1 MRSELNTSSSH
12 VPMPPATLSLPDD
25 DMLFRLLRQL
35 DAAPDAPQRETAEA
49 LNVSLGRLNALL
61 RSVAAAGLVRVGDRK
76 GPDRRHRFAY
86 ALTPRGAAE
95 KARLVDTFLA
105 RKLNE
110 YNALHAEL
118 TGTSAQL
125 SPQKHRNTTMQSH
138 LAPVP
143 ELYVSYESAQ
153 KLKLEAAELPSWDLT
168 ARQVCDL
175 ELLMNG
181 GFNPLKGFMGKD
193 DYEGVVENMRLA
205 DGALWPMPITLDVSE
220 AFAAKVEEGQDIALR
235 DAEGV
240 ILAILS
246 ISDKFSPDK
255 AREAVKVYGA
265 DDLAHPA
272 VNYLHNVAGP
282 IYLGGAITGIQQ
294 PVHYDFR
301 ARRDTPN
308 ELRAFFRKLGWRR
321 IVAFQTRNP
330 LHRAHQELTFRAA
343 KEAQANL
350 LIHPVVG
357 MTKPGDVDHFT
368 RVRCYEA
375 VLDKYPAATT
385 TMSLLNLA
393 MRMAG
398 PREAVWHGLIR
409 KNHGCTHF
417 IVGRDHAG
425 PGKNSAG
432 QDFYGPYDA
441 QVLFK
446 ENEAE
451 IGLEMVDFKHMVY
464 VQEKAQ
470 YYPAN
475 EVPEGDT
482 VLDISGTELRRR
494 LREGL
499 DIPEWF
505 SFPEV
510 VKELRRTSPPRSNQ
524 GFTVFFTGLSGSGKS
539 TIANAIMVK
548 LMEQGGRPVT
558 LLDGDVVRKHL
569 SSELGFSKEHRDINI
584 RRIGYVAS
592 EITKNGGIA
601 ICAPIAPYTATRRA
615 VREMI
620 EAFGAFIE
628 VHVAT
633 SLEECEKRDRKGLYK
648 LAREGKIKEFTGISD
663 PYEAPTAAELVVD
676 TEGMDVDYC
685 AQQVLLKLE
694 SLGLIT
700 A

>member
-1 MRSELNTSSSH
+1 
-12 VPMPPATLSLPDD
+12 MP
-25 DMLFRLLRQL
+25 Q
-35 DAAPDAPQRETAEA
+35 
-49 LNVSLGRLNALL
+49 
-61 RSVAAAGLVRVGDRK
+61 
-76 GPDRRHRFAY
+76 
-86 ALTPRGAAE
+86 
-95 KARLVDTFLA
+95 
-105 RKLNE
+105 
-110 YNALHAEL
+110 
-118 TGTSAQL
+118 
-125 SPQKHRNTTMQSH
+125 SP

-143 ELYVSYESAQ
+143 ELYVSSESAQ
-153 KLKLEAAELPSWDLT
+153 KLKEEAGNLPSWDLT
-168 ARQVCDL
+168 PRQICDL

-181 GFNPLKGFMGKD
+181 GFNPLKGFLSEE
-193 DYEGVVENMRLA
+193 DYDSVVENMRLA
-205 DGALWPMPITLDVSE
+205 NGALWPMPITLDVNE
-220 AFAAKVEEGQDIALR
+220 KFAETIEPGQDIALR
-235 DAEGV
+235 DQEGV

-246 ISDKFSPDK
+246 VSDKWVPNK
-255 AREAVKVYGA
+255 AREAEKVFGA

-272 VNYLHNVAGP
+272 VNYLHNTAGNV
-282 IYLGGAITGIQQ
+282 YLGGPIIGIQQ
-294 PVHYDFR
+294 PVHYDFKG
-301 ARRDTPN
+301 RRDTPN
-308 ELRAFFRKLGWRR
+308 ELRAYFRKLGWRK

-343 KEAQANL
+343 KEAEANL

-375 VLDKYPAATT
+375 VLDKYPQSTT

-409 KNHGCTHF
+409 ANHGVTHF

-425 PGKNSAG
+425 PGKNSEG
-432 QDFYGPYDA
+432 KDFYGPYDA
-441 QVLFK
+441 QDLFK
-446 ENEAE
+446 EHEEE
-451 IGLEMVDFKHMVY
+451 IGVTMVDFKHMVY

-475 EVPEGDT
+475 EVPEGST

-510 VKELRRTSPPRSNQ
+510 VTELRRTSPPRSQQ

-539 TIANAIMVK
+539 TIANALMVK
-548 LMEQGGRPVT
+548 LMEMGGRPVT

-584 RRIGYVAS
+584 KRIGYVAS

-615 VREMI
+615 VREMA
-620 EAFGAFIE
+620 EAYGAFVE

-633 SLEECEKRDRKGLYK
+633 PIEECERRDRKGLYK

-663 PYEAPTAAELVVD
+663 PYEAPTAAELVVN
-676 TEGMDVDYC
+676 TVDVDVDHC
-685 AQQVLLKLE
+685 AHQVILKLE
-694 SLGLIT
+694 AMGLIK

>member
-1 MRSELNTSSSH
+1 MTLPNL
-12 VPMPPATLSLPDD
+12 VPI
-25 DMLFRLLRQL
+25 
-35 DAAPDAPQRETAEA
+35 
-49 LNVSLGRLNALL
+49 
-61 RSVAAAGLVRVGDRK
+61 
-76 GPDRRHRFAY
+76 
-86 ALTPRGAAE
+86 
-95 KARLVDTFLA
+95 
-105 RKLNE
+105 
-110 YNALHAEL
+110 
-118 TGTSAQL
+118 
-125 SPQKHRNTTMQSH
+125 
-138 LAPVP
+138 P

-153 KLKLEAAELPSWDLT
+153 KLKVEAGNLPSWDLT
-168 ARQVCDL
+168 PRQVCDL

-181 GFNPLKGFMGKD
+181 GFQPLKGFMGQA
-193 DYEGVVENMRLA
+193 DYDGVVSKMRLA
-205 DGALWPMPITLDVSE
+205 DGTLWPIPITLDISE
-220 AFAAKVEEGQDIALR
+220 KFAEGVEPGQDIALR

-246 ISDKFSPDK
+246 VSDKWVPNK
-255 AREAVKVYGA
+255 ALEAERVFGA

-272 VNYLHNVAGP
+272 VNYLHHQAGKV
-282 IYLGGAITGIQQ
+282 YLGGPITGIQQ
-294 PVHYDFR
+294 PVHYDFK

-308 ELRAFFRKLGWRR
+308 ELRAFFRKMGWRR
-321 IVAFQTRNP
+321 VVAFQTRNP

-343 KEAQANL
+343 REAQANL
-350 LIHPVVG
+350 IIHPVVG
-357 MTKPGDVDHFT
+357 MTKPGDIDHFT

-375 VLDKYPAATT
+375 VLGQYPSTTT

-398 PREAVWHGLIR
+398 PREAVWHGIIR
-409 KNHGCTHF
+409 RNHGCTHM

-425 PGKNSAG
+425 PGKNSQG
-432 QDFYGPYDA
+432 KDFYDPYAA
-441 QVLFK
+441 QELFK
-446 ENEAE
+446 EHAAE
-451 IGLEMVDFKHMVY
+451 IGIEMVDFKQMVY

-470 YYPAN
+470 YYPVD
-475 EVPEGDT
+475 EVPEGST

-499 DIPEWF
+499 EIPEWF
-505 SFPEV
+505 SFPNV
-510 VKELRRTSPPRSNQ
+510 VEELRRTSPARSKQ

-539 TIANAIMVK
+539 TIANALMVK
-548 LMEQGGRPVT
+548 LMEMGGRPVT

-569 SSELGFSKEHRDINI
+569 SSELGFSKEHRDLNI
-584 RRIGYVAS
+584 KRIGYVAS

-633 SLEECEKRDRKGLYK
+633 SIEECERRDRKGLYK

-663 PYEAPTAAELVVD
+663 PYEAPTTAELVVD
-676 TEGMDVDYC
+676 TENVDVDHC
-685 AQQVLLKLE
+685 AHQVILKLE
-694 SLGLIT
+694 QMGLIK

>member
-1 MRSELNTSSSH
+1 MTQVN
-12 VPMPPATLSLPDD
+12 M
-25 DMLFRLLRQL
+25 
-35 DAAPDAPQRETAEA
+35 
-49 LNVSLGRLNALL
+49 
-61 RSVAAAGLVRVGDRK
+61 
-76 GPDRRHRFAY
+76 
-86 ALTPRGAAE
+86 
-95 KARLVDTFLA
+95 
-105 RKLNE
+105 
-110 YNALHAEL
+110 
-118 TGTSAQL
+118 
-125 SPQKHRNTTMQSH
+125 SPI
-138 LAPVP
+138 P
-143 ELYVSYESAQ
+143 ELYVSAESAA
-153 KLKLEAAELPSWDLT
+153 KLKTDAGNMPSWDLT
-168 ARQVCDL
+168 PRQICDL

-181 GFNPLKGFMGKD
+181 GFAPLKGFLTEG
-193 DYEGVVENMRLA
+193 DYNGVVENMRLE

-220 AFAAKVEEGQDIALR
+220 EFAGSIEEGTDIALR
-235 DAEGV
+235 DQEGV

-246 ISDKFSPDK
+246 VASKYTPNK
-255 AREAVKVYGA
+255 AVEAEKVYGA

-272 VNYLHNVAGP
+272 VNYLHNTAGP
-282 IYLGGAITGIQQ
+282 VYLGGPITGLQQ
-294 PVHYDFR
+294 PIHYDYR

-308 ELRAFFRKLGWRR
+308 ELRAYFRKMGWRKV
-321 IVAFQTRNP
+321 VAFQTRNP

-357 MTKPGDVDHFT
+357 LTKPGDIDHFT

-385 TMSLLNLA
+385 HLSLLNLA

-409 KNHGCTHF
+409 RNHGCTHL

-432 QDFYGPYDA
+432 EDFYGPYDA
-441 QVLFK
+441 QELFK
-446 ENEAE
+446 ANAEE
-451 IGLEMVDFKHMVY
+451 IGVEMVDFKHMVY

-470 YYPAN
+470 YFPAD
-475 EVPEGDT
+475 EVEKDWT
-482 VLDISGTELRRR
+482 VLNISGTELRRR
-494 LREGL
+494 LSEGL

-510 VKELRRTSPPRSNQ
+510 VKELRRTKPPRASQ

-539 TIANAIMVK
+539 TVANALMVK
-548 LMEQGGRPVT
+548 LMEMGGRPVT

-601 ICAPIAPYTATRRA
+601 ICAPIAPYTATRRT

-620 EAFGAFIE
+620 EAYGAFVE

-633 SLEECEKRDRKGLYK
+633 SLEECERRDRKGLYK

-663 PYEAPTAAELVVD
+663 PYEAPENAELVVD
-676 TEGMDVDYC
+676 TEGLDVDYC
-685 AQQVLLKLE
+685 AHQVLLKLE
-694 SLGLIT
+694 GMGLI
-700 A
+700 AA

>member
-1 MRSELNTSSSH
+1 MKSPNH
-12 VPMPPATLSLPDD
+12 
-25 DMLFRLLRQL
+25 
-35 DAAPDAPQRETAEA
+35 API
-49 LNVSLGRLNALL
+49 S
-61 RSVAAAGLVRVGDRK
+61 
-76 GPDRRHRFAY
+76 
-86 ALTPRGAAE
+86 
-95 KARLVDTFLA
+95 
-105 RKLNE
+105 
-110 YNALHAEL
+110 
-118 TGTSAQL
+118 
-125 SPQKHRNTTMQSH
+125 
-138 LAPVP
+138 
-143 ELYVSYESAQ
+143 ELYVSAESAQ
-153 KLKLEAAELPSWDLT
+153 KLKIEAGTLPSWDLT
-168 ARQVCDL
+168 PRQVCDL

-181 GFNPLKGFMGKD
+181 GFTPLKGFNSEA
-193 DYEGVVENMRLA
+193 DYNGIVEHMRLA
-205 DGALWPMPITLDVSE
+205 DGALWPMPITLDISD
-220 AFAAKVEEGQDIALR
+220 AFAEKVAPGQDIALR

-246 ISDKFSPDK
+246 VTDKYVPNK
-255 AREAVKVYGA
+255 AREAEMVYGA

-272 VNYLHNVAGP
+272 VNYLHNQAHKTYIGGP
-282 IYLGGAITGIQQ
+282 VTGLQQ
-294 PVHYDFR
+294 PVHYDFKS
-301 ARRDTPN
+301 RRDTPN
-308 ELRAFFRKLGWRR
+308 ELRAYFRKLGWNKV
-321 IVAFQTRNP
+321 VAFQTRNP

-375 VLDKYPAATT
+375 VIDKYPASTT

-409 KNHGCTHF
+409 KNHGVTHF

-432 QDFYGPYDA
+432 KDFYGPYDA

-446 ENEAE
+446 EHEAE
-451 IGLEMVDFKHMVY
+451 IGVIMVDFKHMVY

-475 EVPEGDT
+475 EVPDGTT

-510 VKELRRTSPPRSNQ
+510 VTQLRKTSPARDKQ

-539 TIANAIMVK
+539 TIANALMVK

-569 SSELGFSKEHRDINI
+569 SSELGFSKDHRDINI
-584 RRIGYVAS
+584 KRIGYVAS

-620 EAFGAFIE
+620 EAYGAFLEI
-628 VHVAT
+628 HVAT
-633 SLEECEKRDRKGLYK
+633 SVEECERRDRKGLYK

-663 PYEAPTAAELVVD
+663 PYEVPTRAELVLE
-676 TEGMDVDYC
+676 TEGTDVDNC
-685 AQQVLLKLE
+685 AHQVLLKLE
-694 SLGLIT
+694 SMGLIT

>member
-1 MRSELNTSSSH
+1 M
-12 VPMPPATLSLPDD
+12 SL
-25 DMLFRLLRQL
+25 
-35 DAAPDAPQRETAEA
+35 ANHAPI
-49 LNVSLGRLNALL
+49 
-61 RSVAAAGLVRVGDRK
+61 
-76 GPDRRHRFAY
+76 
-86 ALTPRGAAE
+86 
-95 KARLVDTFLA
+95 
-105 RKLNE
+105 
-110 YNALHAEL
+110 
-118 TGTSAQL
+118 
-125 SPQKHRNTTMQSH
+125 
-138 LAPVP
+138 P
-143 ELYVSYESAQ
+143 ELYVSYDSAQ
-153 KLKLEAAELPSWDLT
+153 KLKVEAGQLPSWDLT
-168 ARQVCDL
+168 PRQICDL

-181 GFNPLKGFMGKD
+181 GFAPLKGFMGQA
-193 DYEGVVENMRLA
+193 DYDGVVANMRTA
-205 DGALWPMPITLDVSE
+205 DGTLWPIPITLDVSE
-220 AFAAKVEEGQDIALR
+220 AFADKVEPGQDIALR
-235 DAEGV
+235 DQEGV

-246 ISDKFSPDK
+246 ISDKWVPNK
-255 AREAVKVYGA
+255 AVEAEKVFGA

-272 VNYLHNVAGP
+272 VNYLHNTAGKV
-282 IYLGGAITGIQQ
+282 YLGGPVIGIQQ
-294 PVHYDFR
+294 PVHYDFK

-308 ELRAFFRKLGWRR
+308 ELRALFRKLGWRK

-343 KEAQANL
+343 REAEANL

-375 VLDKYPAATT
+375 VLGQYPAQTT
-385 TMSLLNLA
+385 ALSLLNLA

-398 PREAVWHGLIR
+398 PREAVWHGIIR
-409 KNHGCTHF
+409 KNHGCTHM

-432 QDFYGPYDA
+432 KDFYDPYAA
-441 QVLFK
+441 QELFAQHA
-446 ENEAE
+446 AE
-451 IGLEMVDFKHMVY
+451 IGIEMVDFKHMVY

-475 EVPEGDT
+475 EIPEGST

-510 VKELRRTSPPRSNQ
+510 VNELRKTSPARSKQ

-539 TIANAIMVK
+539 TIANALMVK
-548 LMEQGGRPVT
+548 LMEMGGRPVT

-584 RRIGYVAS
+584 KRIGYVAS

-620 EAFGAFIE
+620 EAYGAFVE
-628 VHVAT
+628 THVAT
-633 SLEECEKRDRKGLYK
+633 SIEECERRDRKGLYK

-663 PYEAPTAAELVVD
+663 PYEAPTQAELVVD
-676 TEGMDVDYC
+676 TENVDVDHC
-685 AQQVLLKLE
+685 AHQVLLKLE
-694 SLGLIT
+694 QMGLIR

>member
-1 MRSELNTSSSH
+1 M
-12 VPMPPATLSLPDD
+12 TLS
-25 DMLFRLLRQL
+25 
-35 DAAPDAPQRETAEA
+35 
-49 LNVSLGRLNALL
+49 N
-61 RSVAAAGLVRVGDRK
+61 
-76 GPDRRHRFAY
+76 
-86 ALTPRGAAE
+86 LTPI
-95 KARLVDTFLA
+95 
-105 RKLNE
+105 
-110 YNALHAEL
+110 
-118 TGTSAQL
+118 
-125 SPQKHRNTTMQSH
+125 
-138 LAPVP
+138 P
-143 ELYVSYESAQ
+143 ELYVSHDSAM
-153 KLKLEAAELPSWDLT
+153 KLKVEAGNLPSWDLT
-168 ARQVCDL
+168 QRQVCDL

-181 GFNPLKGFMGKD
+181 GFFPLKGFLSQAD
-193 DYEGVVENMRLA
+193 TNGVVENMRLS
-205 DGALWPMPITLDVSE
+205 DGSLWPMPINLDVNQ
-220 AFAAKVEEGQDIALR
+220 AFADKIETGQDIALR

-246 ISDKFSPDK
+246 VTDKWVPNK
-255 AREAVKVYGA
+255 AREAEMVYGA

-272 VNYLHNVAGP
+272 VNYLHNQAGAV
-282 IYLGGAITGIQQ
+282 YLGGPITGIQQ
-294 PVHYDFR
+294 PVHYDFK

-308 ELRAFFRKLGWRR
+308 ELRAYFRKVGWRK

-343 KEAQANL
+343 REAEANL

-375 VLDKYPAATT
+375 VLDKYPQSTT
-385 TMSLLNLA
+385 AMSLLNLA

-398 PREAVWHGLIR
+398 PREAVWHGIIR
-409 KNHGCTHF
+409 RNHGCTHF

-446 ENEAE
+446 EHEAE
-451 IGLEMVDFKHMVY
+451 IGVIMVDFKHMVY

-475 EVPEGDT
+475 EVPEGST

-494 LREGL
+494 LREGI

-510 VKELRRTSPPRSNQ
+510 VKQLRKTSPARDKQ

-539 TIANAIMVK
+539 TIANALMVK
-548 LMEQGGRPVT
+548 LMEMGGRPVT
-558 LLDGDVVRKHL
+558 LLDGDLVRKNL

-584 RRIGYVAS
+584 KRIGYVAS

-633 SLEECEKRDRKGLYK
+633 SVEECERRDRKGLYK

-663 PYEAPTAAELVVD
+663 PYEMPTKAEIVLD
-676 TEGMDVDYC
+676 TENVFVDHC
-685 AQQVLLKLE
+685 AHQVILKLE
-694 SLGLIT
+694 QMGLI
-700 A
+700 AG

>member
-1 MRSELNTSSSH
+1 
-12 VPMPPATLSLPDD
+12 MPSPSPVSALPDED
-25 DMLFRLLRQL
+25 HLFRLLRQL
-35 DAAPDAPQRETAEA
+35 DLAPDASQRTTAEA
-49 LNVSLGRLNALL
+49 LGISLGRLNASL
-61 RSVAAAGLVRVGDRK
+61 RAATDAGLIQISNRP
-76 GPDRRHRFAY
+76 GPDRRQRFAY

-95 KARLVDTFLA
+95 KARLTDRFLG
-105 RKLNE
+105 RKLQE
-110 YNALHAEL
+110 YDALHAEL
-118 TGTSAQL
+118 TGTASGLL
-125 SPQKHRNTTMQSH
+125 SLKSRTHMMQNH
-138 LAPVP
+138 LAPIQ
-143 ELYVSYESAQ
+143 ELYVSPDSAQ
-153 KLKLEAAELPSWDLT
+153 KLKHEAGSLPSWDLSP
-168 ARQVCDL
+168 RQVCDL

-181 GFNPLKGFMGKD
+181 GFNPLKGFLGED
-193 DYEGVVENMRLA
+193 DYTSVVETMRLA
-205 DGALWPMPITLDVSE
+205 DGTLWPMPITLDISE
-220 AFAAKVEEGQDIALR
+220 KFADTVEPGQDIALR

-246 ISDKFSPDK
+246 VSDKWVPNK
-255 AREAVKVYGA
+255 AREAEMVFGA

-282 IYLGGAITGIQQ
+282 VYLGGAITGLQP

-308 ELRAFFRKLGWRR
+308 ELRAFFRKLGWRKV
-321 IVAFQTRNP
+321 VAFQTRNP

-343 KEAQANL
+343 REAQANL

-375 VLDKYPAATT
+375 VLDKYPASTT
-385 TMSLLNLA
+385 SMSLLNLA

-425 PGKNSAG
+425 PGKNSQG
-432 QDFYGPYDA
+432 KDFYGPYDA
-441 QVLFK
+441 QDLFK
-446 ENEAE
+446 THEAE
-451 IGLEMVDFKHMVY
+451 IGLQMVDFKHMVY

-470 YYPAN
+470 YFPAN

-499 DIPEWF
+499 EIPEWF

-510 VKELRRTSPPRSNQ
+510 VRELRRTSPPRSRQ

-539 TIANAIMVK
+539 TIANALMVK
-548 LMEQGGRPVT
+548 LMEMGGRPTT

-620 EAFGAFIE
+620 EQYGAFIE

-633 SLEECEKRDRKGLYK
+633 SLEECERRDRKGLYA
-648 LAREGKIKEFTGISD
+648 LARAGKIPEFTGISD
-663 PYEAPTAAELVVD
+663 PYEEPQTPELRVE
-676 TEGMDVDYC
+676 TEGADVDNC
-685 AQQVLLKLE
+685 AHQVILKLE
-694 SLGLIT
+694 QMGLVT

>member
-1 MRSELNTSSSH
+1 M
-12 VPMPPATLSLPDD
+12 TLSNT
-25 DMLFRLLRQL
+25 
-35 DAAPDAPQRETAEA
+35 API
-49 LNVSLGRLNALL
+49 
-61 RSVAAAGLVRVGDRK
+61 
-76 GPDRRHRFAY
+76 
-86 ALTPRGAAE
+86 
-95 KARLVDTFLA
+95 
-105 RKLNE
+105 
-110 YNALHAEL
+110 
-118 TGTSAQL
+118 
-125 SPQKHRNTTMQSH
+125 
-138 LAPVP
+138 P
-143 ELYVSYESAQ
+143 ELYVSPESAQ
-153 KLKLEAAELPSWDLT
+153 KLKHEAAALPSWDLT
-168 ARQVCDL
+168 PRQVCDL

-181 GFNPLKGFMGKD
+181 GFHPLKGFQSES
-193 DYEGVVENMRLA
+193 DYNGTVENMRTA
-205 DGALWPMPITLDVSE
+205 DGTLWPIPVTLDVNQ
-220 AFAAKVEEGQDIALR
+220 AFADKIEPGQDIALR
-235 DAEGV
+235 DQEGV

-246 ISDKFSPDK
+246 ITDKWTPNKSK
-255 AREAVKVYGA
+255 EAEHVFGA

-282 IYLGGAITGIQQ
+282 VYLGGPITGIQQ

-308 ELRAFFRKLGWRR
+308 ELRAFFRKMGWRR

-343 KEAQANL
+343 KEAEANL

-375 VLDKYPAATT
+375 VLDKYPASTT
-385 TMSLLNLA
+385 HLSLLNLA
-393 MRMAG
+393 MRMGG
-398 PREAVWHGLIR
+398 PREAVWHAIIR
-409 KNHGCTHF
+409 KNHGLTHF

-425 PGKNSAG
+425 PGKNSQG
-432 QDFYGPYDA
+432 KDFYDPYAA
-441 QVLFK
+441 QELVAK
-446 ENEAE
+446 YQQE
-451 IGLEMVDFKHMVY
+451 IGIEMVDFKQMVY

-470 YYPAN
+470 YYPVD
-475 EVPEGDT
+475 EVPEGST

-499 DIPEWF
+499 EIPDWF

-510 VKELRRTSPPRSNQ
+510 VQELRRTSPPRSKQ

-539 TIANAIMVK
+539 TIANALMVK
-548 LMEQGGRPVT
+548 LMEMGGRPVT

-620 EAFGAFIE
+620 ESFGAFIE

-633 SLEECEKRDRKGLYK
+633 SIEECERRDRKGLYK

-663 PYEAPTAAELVVD
+663 PYEAPTKAELVVD
-676 TEGMDVDYC
+676 TEGTDVDYC
-685 AQQVLLKLE
+685 AQQVILKLE
-694 SLGLIT
+694 SMGLIK